1 MNILYRI
8 FYAHIPNTKI
18 LGCQNPY
25 YVTYTYNSYK
35 TCSLESEWEAD
46 SLFVSYNFIS
56 KNDQG
61 T

>member
-35 TCSLESEWEAD
+35 TCSL
-46 SLFVSYNFIS
+46 V
-56 KNDQG
+56 G
-61 T
+61 MGG